1 MKKYI
6 LNKRLITILSAMLLF
21 YSCATSTGSR
31 YGKDDRGS
39 GTDSS
44 ATIRG
49 GVPIVNL
56 SEDFD
61 ITPFK
66 TQIKIPETK
75 TARTEPN
82 ENVWFDYGVP
92 IKETQTK
99 KLVGTQDGYRVL
111 VINTDN
117 LEEAN
122 QIKSEVYSKTDQYEI
137 YIDFEPPFYK
147 VKIGDFKD
155 QKSADNMRFKLNQLG
170 YKEAKVIKESINLF
184 E

>member
-6 LNKRLITILSAMLLF
+6 LIKRLFAILFAILLF

-31 YGKDDRGS
+31 YGKNERGS

-44 ATIRG
+44 AVIHEILTTE
-49 GVPIVNL
+49 NL
-56 SEDFD
+56 SEDFN

-66 TQIKIPETK
+66 TKIKIPETN
-75 TARTEPN
+75 TASSESN
-82 ENVWFDYGVP
+82 KDVWFDYSIPV
-92 IKETQTK
+92 KETQTK

-122 QIKSEVYSKTDQYEI
+122 QIKSEVYSKTDQNEV

>member
-6 LNKRLITILSAMLLF
+6 LIKQLFAILFAIPLF
-21 YSCATSTGSR
+21 YSCASSTGSR
-31 YGKDDRGS
+31 YEKDNRGLS
-39 GTDSS
+39 TDSS
-44 ATIRG
+44 TVNRDIASME
-49 GVPIVNL
+49 NL

-66 TQIKIPETK
+66 TPIKVPKTK
-75 TARTEPN
+75 TARTESN
-82 ENVWFDYGVP
+82 GDIWYDYDTPV
-92 IKETQTK
+92 KETQSK
-99 KLVGTQDGYRVL
+99 KLIGTQDGYRVL

-117 LEEAN
+117 LEDAN
-122 QIKSEVYSKTDQYEI
+122 QIKSEVYSKTDLNEV

-155 QKSADNMRFKLNQLG
+155 QKSAENMRFKLNQLG

>member
-1 MKKYI
+1 MKNYI
-6 LNKRLITILSAMLLF
+6 FIKKLFTILSATLLF
-21 YSCATSTGSR
+21 YSCASSTGSR
-31 YGKDDRGS
+31 YEKDERGFS
-39 GTDSS
+39 TDSS
-44 ATIRG
+44 SANRDFSNVG
-49 GVPIVNL
+49 NL

-66 TQIKIPETK
+66 TQINIPETK
-75 TARTEPN
+75 TSRTESN
-82 ENVWFDYGVP
+82 GDIWYDYSIPV
-92 IKETQTK
+92 KETQTK
-99 KLVGTQDGYRVL
+99 KLMGTQDGYRVL
-111 VINTDN
+111 VMSSDN

-122 QIKSEVYSKTDQYEI
+122 QIKSEVYSRTDQNEV

>member
-1 MKKYI
+1 MENQIFIKK
-6 LNKRLITILSAMLLF
+6 LLTILSALLLF
-21 YSCATSTGSR
+21 YSCASSTGSR
-31 YGKDDRGS
+31 YEKDERGVS
-39 GTDSS
+39 TDSAS
-44 ATIRG
+44 TNRNINNLE
-49 GVPIVNL
+49 IL

-66 TQIKIPETK
+66 TQIKIPETESVGTK
-75 TARTEPN
+75 SN
-82 ENVWFDYGVP
+82 GDIWFDYSTPV
-92 IKETQTK
+92 KETQTK
-99 KLVGTQDGYRVL
+99 KLIGTQDGFRVL

-122 QIKSEVYSKTDQYEI
+122 QIKSEVYSKTDQNEV

-155 QKSADNMRFKLNQLG
+155 QKSADNFRFKLNQLG
-170 YKEAKVIKESINLF
+170 YKEAKVIKESINIF

>member
-1 MKKYI
+1 MKEYI
-6 LNKRLITILSAMLLF
+6 LIKRLFAILFAILLF
-21 YSCATSTGSR
+21 YSCASSTGSR
-31 YGKDDRGS
+31 YGKDERGL

-44 ATIRG
+44 AADHEILVTE
-49 GVPIVNL
+49 NL

-66 TQIKIPETK
+66 TQIIIPQTK
-75 TARTEPN
+75 TARAESNTD
-82 ENVWFDYGVP
+82 VWYDYSNPV
-92 IKETQTK
+92 KETQTK

-111 VINTDN
+111 LINTDN

-122 QIKSEVYSKTDQYEI
+122 QIKSEVYYKTDQNEV